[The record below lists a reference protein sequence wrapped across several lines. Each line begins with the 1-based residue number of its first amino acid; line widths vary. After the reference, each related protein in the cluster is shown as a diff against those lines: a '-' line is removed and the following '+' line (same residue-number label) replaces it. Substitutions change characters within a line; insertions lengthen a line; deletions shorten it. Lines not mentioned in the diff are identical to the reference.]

1 MTLRWAKS
9 ASKHGISP
17 ARTRYVIET
26 YLPALKLP
34 PELPDRPDEQI
45 VYLGDD
51 LNGTPLEVM
60 TVDIGNGDELVIPSM
75 GCGPS
80 TSTTIAG

>member
-34 PELPDRPDEQI
+34 PELPDRLDE
-45 VYLGDD
+45 
-51 LNGTPLEVM
+51 
-60 TVDIGNGDELVIPSM
+60 
-75 GCGPS
+75 
-80 TSTTIAG
+80 

>member
-1 MTLRWAKS
+1 MNGDAWAALGRHRPHDRARPSAGLFDAVHCVGHNRHMTLRWAKS

-34 PELPDRPDEQI
+34 PELPDRLDE
-45 VYLGDD
+45 
-51 LNGTPLEVM
+51 
-60 TVDIGNGDELVIPSM
+60 
-75 GCGPS
+75 
-80 TSTTIAG
+80 